1 MNAYEGPRER
11 SPQDDLPPGL
21 AKPARRALARAG
33 YMQLE
38 QFAKL
43 TEAEVRDLHGM
54 GPKAL
59 DLIRDALAAK
69 GQTFA
74 K

>member
-1 MNAYEGPRER
+1 MNAPENDPR
-11 SPQDDLPPGL
+11 DDLPARL

-33 YMQLE
+33 YTPLE
-38 QFAKL
+38 QFSKL
-43 TEAEVRDLHGM
+43 TEAEVCDLHGM

-59 DLIRDALAAK
+59 DLIREALAAK

-74 K
+74 R

>member
-1 MNAYEGPRER
+1 MKAPGSDPR
-11 SPQDDLPPGL
+11 DDLPAPL

-33 YMQLE
+33 YTRLE